1 MRGSKLIVSD
11 NSGAKEVRC
20 INVLGSSQQRYARLG
35 NIIRVVVTKVKRQEK
50 KKVLRKKLYPAVLIG
65 TKQIKQRRKGYYV
78 KFDTNRV
85 VMWSDQNKFL
95 GTRVY
100 GPLCK
105 EIRGSKNE
113 TKYKQLIIYS
123 RGTV

>member
-1 MRGSKLIVSD
+1 MIMRGSKLIVSD

-35 NIIRVVVTKVKRQEK
+35 NVIRVVVTKVKRQEK

-65 TKQIKQRRKGYYV
+65 TKQVKQRRKGYYV

-85 VMWSDQNKFL
+85 VM
-95 GTRVY
+95 
-100 GPLCK
+100 
-105 EIRGSKNE
+105 
-113 TKYKQLIIYS
+113 
-123 RGTV
+123 